1 MFMSCVGK
9 YEVKVKFSLNNFN
22 LAFVYVVRGKRGKT
36 IYDGRRVEINHGQ
49 GEEENEQWK
58 ER

>member
-49 GEEENEQWK
+49 GEEENEQ
-58 ER
+58 